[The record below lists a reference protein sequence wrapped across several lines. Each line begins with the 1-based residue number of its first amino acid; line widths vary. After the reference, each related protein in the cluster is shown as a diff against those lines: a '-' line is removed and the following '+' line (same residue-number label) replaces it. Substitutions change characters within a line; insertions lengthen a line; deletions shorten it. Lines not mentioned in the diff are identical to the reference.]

1 MKLPTAWTLIIIKRE
16 KDQGIKLRSY
26 LAHWVSSIVGRWNYQ
41 HHELWFLNKNWL
53 LLRKGP
59 GYLIYMLSL
68 LIFSNVSVTSNSYT
82 IPFTSLSMPISE
94 SIIAICPIRPSLQ
107 SSSNPMH
114 KRAVSCSLL
123 DVARTVQ
130 TSLPSTKQP
139 ATKTLKQSKTH
150 REILKRIDR
159 LIAVL
164 CSIRETCLPDPLQ
177 SPVTP
182 QIIGNT
188 TLTVTVACTS
198 SLVEKDHATD
208 LTLNTVQKKSTT

>member
-1 MKLPTAWTLIIIKRE
+1 MLP
-16 KDQGIKLRSY
+16 
-26 LAHWVSSIVGRWNYQ
+26 
-41 HHELWFLNKNWL
+41 
-53 LLRKGP
+53 
-59 GYLIYMLSL
+59 L

-94 SIIAICPIRPSLQ
+94 SIIAICPLRPSLQ
-107 SSSNPMH
+107 SSSNPTCTCQLSYSNAQESCFLQSVGCCQDSANFLTQHQTACH
-114 KRAVSCSLL
+114 K
-123 DVARTVQ
+123 DPETVQ
-130 TSLPSTKQP
+130 E
-139 ATKTLKQSKTH
+139 TH

-188 TLTVTVACTS
+188 TFTVTVACTS

-208 LTLNTVQKKSTT
+208 LTLNTVQKKINHLALLSNTIESSRYLDG